1 MSVDGT
7 GGLFFCET
15 LGSCAVTRVLRKF
28 QKSTV
33 AGWCMGETAGMSS

>member
-7 GGLFFCET
+7 GGLFCEM

-33 AGWCMGETAGMSS
+33 AGWCMGETAGVSS